1 MRTSR
6 ADAVDNSGDAEKMSD
21 LNGRRAAAND
31 PPRTPASTD
40 AGAYAGAAG
49 SSKVS
54 AGEGGA
60 CAEAVAGGSGDASA
74 EASAASRAGSGRRAS
89 SAGSRGASARSATSA
104 TGTAAAQTQRQM
116 PGGTR
121 LRCQSPEP
129 DTPRRI
135 RSRIAIAAAIAAAI
149 FTLDALTPLDIA
161 VAVLYVVVILI
172 VAPICSRRSMI
183 AVCCALMSMTVI
195 AFVMSH
201 GGTYAAAPVARCI
214 VSLAALAISG
224 FLTLKNIAATD
235 VLREQVTL
243 LDLTSDALVVYDMKR
258 RICFWNRGAHALYGV
273 AAEDAIGHAPHEVV
287 RTAFERPLAAMFA
300 ELLRTGRWEG
310 ELAQTCRDGRELI
323 VASRWTL
330 QRDAQGHPLA
340 VLVTNNDITQRKRM
354 ELEIERQQQE
364 IRAAI
369 DAIPAMVWVSSADG
383 RPVFVNER
391 WSEFGVPL
399 DRIGDS
405 WHTLVHPDDLPQMQ
419 RDWRHALATG
429 TSLENESRV
438 RRGDGT
444 WRWSLLRATPLIDE
458 HGQIVRWYGVTTD
471 IEEPKRAAE
480 ALARSESFL
489 AEAETLSETGSI
501 GFSVPRFEMFWSK
514 QAYRIFGYP
523 DDAEPSLQAMLAR
536 VHPDDHARV
545 SSLMKTAAADRNDI
559 DAEFRLLMPDDDV
572 KRVHLVAHAVAHG
585 VAHGAAHVANTAGE
599 QSEYRGA
606 LMDVTEAR
614 NVQDALH
621 RSLAELAHVTR
632 ITTLGELSASI
643 AHEVS
648 QPIAAIMTNGD
659 AGMRWLERDEPQL
672 DEVREALNNMLRDA
686 RRAGGIVQRIRML
699 AKKSAP
705 NRVPFD
711 LNALIEES
719 AVLVQREIGVH
730 AIELRLQLA
739 QGVLTIVGDR
749 VQLQQV
755 VINLMMNAIQAMAST
770 TGRPRRLAVCSS
782 CTQAN
787 EVRVDVEDSGP
798 GIAEA
803 DLQRLFQPFFTTR
816 AEGMGM
822 GLSICRSI
830 VESHGGKIRA
840 YAQPGLG
847 ATMSFVLP
855 NSSSLL
861 SVAVD
866 GTKV

>member
-1 MRTSR
+1 
-6 ADAVDNSGDAEKMSD
+6 MSD
-21 LNGRRAAAND
+21 LNGRRAAVND
-31 PPRTPASTD
+31 PLVAKTTAPPTDGAFSSTPRHPSGSAATGRRPFVDSG
-40 AGAYAGAAG
+40 AGASGAA
-49 SSKVS
+49 
-54 AGEGGA
+54 
-60 CAEAVAGGSGDASA
+60 
-74 EASAASRAGSGRRAS
+74 RL
-89 SAGSRGASARSATSA
+89 RSP
-104 TGTAAAQTQRQM
+104 AAALAAQD
-116 PGGTR
+116 
-121 LRCQSPEP
+121 SP
-129 DTPRRI
+129 RKR
-135 RSRIAIAAAIAAAI
+135 RSRIVIAIAIATII
-149 FTLDALTPLDIA
+149 FLIDAWTTLDIA
-161 VAVLYVVVILI
+161 IAVLYVAVVLI
-172 VAPICSRRSMI
+172 VAPICSRRSML
-183 AVCCALMSMTVI
+183 AVCCALMSLTLI

-201 GGTYAAAPVARCI
+201 GTAYLVNPVGRCI
-214 VSLAALAISG
+214 VSLAAIAISG

-258 RICFWNRGAHALYGV
+258 RIGFWNRGAHALYGV
-273 AAEDAIGHAPHEVV
+273 SVDEAVGRAPHEVV
-287 RTAFERPLAAMFA
+287 HTTFPRALPDMLA

-330 QRDAQGHPLA
+330 QRDAQGQPLA
-340 VLVTNNDITQRKRM
+340 VLVTNNDITQRRRM
-354 ELEIERQQQE
+354 EIEIQRQQQE

-391 WSEFGVPL
+391 WSELGLPL
-399 DRIGDS
+399 EGIGEN

-419 RDWRHALATG
+419 HGWNHALATG
-429 TSLENESRV
+429 APFENESRM
-438 RRGDGT
+438 RGGDGVY
-444 WRWSLLRATPLIDE
+444 RWVLMRATPLTDDD
-458 HGQIVRWYGVTTD
+458 GRIVRWYGVTAD
-471 IEEPKRAAE
+471 IEEGKRAAE

-501 GFSVPRFEMFWSK
+501 GFSVPRFDMFWSK
-514 QAYRIFGYP
+514 QTYRIFGYP
-523 DDAEPSLQAMLAR
+523 ATVEPSLRGMVAR

-545 SSLMKTAAADRNDI
+545 SALMNAAAARSSDGVRDI
-559 DAEFRLLMPDDDV
+559 DAEFRLLMPDGEV
-572 KRVHLVAHAVAHG
+572 KQVHLVAHAID
-585 VAHGAAHVANTAGE
+585 AG
-599 QSEYRGA
+599 QQASEYRGA

-632 ITTLGELSASI
+632 VTMLGELSASI

-672 DEVREALNNMLRDA
+672 NEVREALHNMLRDA

-705 NRVPFD
+705 NRAPFD

-719 AVLVQREIGVH
+719 ALLIQREIGVH
-730 AIELRLQLA
+730 TVELDLQLVE
-739 QGVLTIVGDR
+739 GGLTIVGDR

-755 VINLMMNAIQAMAST
+755 MINLMMNAIQAMAT
-770 TGRPRRLAVCSS
+770 TVGNTRRLAVYSS
-782 CTQAN
+782 FTQDDD
-787 EVRVDVEDSGP
+787 VRVDVEDSGP
-798 GIAEA
+798 GIAEG

-840 YAQPGLG
+840 YSEPGRG
-847 ATMSFVLP
+847 TTMSFVLP
-855 NSSSLL
+855 NSAREQRGEQRQAA
-861 SVAVD
+861 AVT
-866 GTKV
+866 GHAQS

>member
-1 MRTSR
+1 
-6 ADAVDNSGDAEKMSD
+6 
-21 LNGRRAAAND
+21 
-31 PPRTPASTD
+31 
-40 AGAYAGAAG
+40 
-49 SSKVS
+49 
-54 AGEGGA
+54 
-60 CAEAVAGGSGDASA
+60 
-74 EASAASRAGSGRRAS
+74 
-89 SAGSRGASARSATSA
+89 
-104 TGTAAAQTQRQM
+104 M

-129 DTPRRI
+129 DSPRRT
-135 RSRIAIAAAIAAAI
+135 RSRVVLGAAIAAAI
-149 FTLDALTPLDIA
+149 FVLDALTPLDIA
-161 VAVLYVVVILI
+161 VAVLYVVVVLI

-183 AVCCALMSMTVI
+183 VVCCALMAMTVI

-201 GGTYAAAPVARCI
+201 GATYGAAPVGRLI
-214 VSLAALAISG
+214 VSLAAIGISG

-273 AAEDAIGHAPHEVV
+273 SADEAIGRAPHEVV

-330 QRDAQGHPLA
+330 QRDAQGAPLA

-405 WHTLVHPDDLPQMQ
+405 WHTLVHPDDLLQMQ

-458 HGQIVRWYGVTTD
+458 QGDIVRWYGVTTD

-489 AEAETLSETGSI
+489 AEAETLSQTGSI
-501 GFSVPRFEMFWSK
+501 GFSMPHFDMFWSK

-523 DDAEPSLQAMLAR
+523 DEAEPSLQAMLAR
-536 VHPDDHARV
+536 VHPDDHVRV
-545 SSLMKTAAADRNDI
+545 ASLMNAAAADCRDL
-559 DAEFRLLMPDDDV
+559 DAEFRLLMPDGDV
-572 KRVHLVAHAVAHG
+572 KRVHLVAHAVAH
-585 VAHGAAHVANTAGE
+585 ATAHVRETGA
-599 QSEYRGA
+599 QDSEYRGA

-632 ITTLGELSASI
+632 VTTLGELSASI

-672 DEVREALNNMLRDA
+672 GEVREALSNMLRDA
-686 RRAGGIVQRIRML
+686 RRAGGIVQRIRAL

-730 AIELRLQLA
+730 AIDLHLQLA
-739 QGVLTIVGDR
+739 QGGLTMVGDR

-770 TGRPRRLAVCSS
+770 VDRPRRLAVCSS
-782 CTQAN
+782 RSQEN

-861 SVAVD
+861 SAAVD

>member
-1 MRTSR
+1 
-6 ADAVDNSGDAEKMSD
+6 
-21 LNGRRAAAND
+21 
-31 PPRTPASTD
+31 
-40 AGAYAGAAG
+40 
-49 SSKVS
+49 
-54 AGEGGA
+54 
-60 CAEAVAGGSGDASA
+60 
-74 EASAASRAGSGRRAS
+74 
-89 SAGSRGASARSATSA
+89 
-104 TGTAAAQTQRQM
+104 M

-121 LRCQSPEP
+121 LRGQSPEP
-129 DTPRRI
+129 DSPRRS
-135 RSRIAIAAAIAAAI
+135 RSRIAIAAAIAAGI

-161 VAVLYVVVILI
+161 VAVLYVVVVLI

-195 AFVMSH
+195 AFAMSH
-201 GGTYAAAPVARCI
+201 GGTYGVAPVGRFI
-214 VSLAALAISG
+214 VSLAAIGITG

-273 AAEDAIGHAPHEVV
+273 SAEEAIGRAPHEVV
-287 RTAFERPLAAMFA
+287 RTAFERPLAAMLA

-330 QRDAQGHPLA
+330 QRDAQGAPLA

-354 ELEIERQQQE
+354 EIEIARQQQE

-405 WHTLVHPDDLPQMQ
+405 WHTLVHPDDLPRMQ
-419 RDWRHALATG
+419 HDWRHALATG

-444 WRWSLLRATPLIDE
+444 WRWSLLRATPLLDDQ
-458 HGQIVRWYGVTTD
+458 GRIVRWYGVTTD

-489 AEAETLSETGSI
+489 AEAETLSQTGSI
-501 GFSVPRFEMFWSK
+501 GFSMPRFEMFWSK

-523 DDAEPSLQAMLAR
+523 DEAEPSLQAMLAR
-536 VHPDDHARV
+536 VHPDDRARV
-545 SSLMKTAAADRNDI
+545 SSLMKIAAADRQDI

-572 KRVHLVAHAVAHG
+572 KRVHLVAHAVAD
-585 VAHGAAHVANTAGE
+585 GAAHVHEAGAE
-599 QSEYRGA
+599 ESEYRGA

-632 ITTLGELSASI
+632 VTTLGELSASI

-672 DEVREALNNMLRDA
+672 NEVREALNNMLRDA
-686 RRAGGIVQRIRML
+686 RRAGGIVQRIRAL

-719 AVLVQREIGVH
+719 AVLVQRETGVH
-730 AIELRLQLA
+730 AIELRLELA
-739 QGVLTIVGDR
+739 QGGLSIVGDR

-770 TGRPRRLAVCSS
+770 AGKPRRLAVRSS
-782 CTQAN
+782 RPQES
-787 EVRVDVEDSGP
+787 EVRVEVEDSGP

-840 YAQPGLG
+840 YAQPGGG

-855 NSSSLL
+855 NSSSVI
-861 SVAVD
+861 SVALD